1 MNLAEIAE
9 LLDKAGVPV
18 AYAFFPD
25 DQGEPEPPYITY
37 EEVYTSNIGADNQV
51 YKKVIHVD
59 IILYTSKKD
68 LEHEAK
74 IEGILDDASIFYDC
88 TEDYDS
94 GQKVY
99 RKIYEVSIYG

>member
-1 MNLAEIAE
+1 M
-9 LLDKAGVPV
+9 
-18 AYAFFPD
+18 
-25 DQGEPEPPYITY
+25 
-37 EEVYTSNIGADNQV
+37 GADNKV
-51 YKKVIHVD
+51 YKKLIHVD

-74 IEGILDDASIFYDC
+74 IEEVLDDASIFYDC

-99 RKIYEVSIYG
+99 RKIYEVSMYA